1 MCGGDNN
8 RAAEE
13 AKRAEQARQGQVR
26 FATAAIDKAF
36 DGRSGQLDEFA
47 EALRLNFRTDA
58 EKQKKIADRTLKFNL
73 ARGGLTGGSAA
84 ADAGTTLGSEFQEGL
99 LKGERLT
106 QGSLAELMSADASSR
121 QQLIALAQGGAD
133 VSTGAS
139 QAAIAMRSNLAS
151 ARSSGLATDIGDI
164 FSTTGDLFKTQQE
177 AAARRKGLKESE
189 IFAPPFSRGTG

>member
-1 MCGGDNN
+1 MCGGGNN

-26 FATAAIDKAF
+26 FATAAIDQAF
-36 DGRSGQLDEFA
+36 EGRSGQLDEFA

-106 QGSLAELMSADASSR
+106 QASLAELMSADAASR
-121 QQLIALAQGGAD
+121 QSLIALAQGGAD
-133 VSTGAS
+133 VSTGAN
-139 QAAIAMRSNLAS
+139 QAAIAMRSNLAG

-164 FSTTGDLFKTQQE
+164 FSTTGDLFKAQQE
-177 AAARRKGLKESE
+177 AAARRRGLKESE
-189 IFAPPFSRGTG
+189 IFAAPFSRGG